1 MITGQGQNS
10 LPFFFVISFFCT
22 IFAAETKTPT
32 IMNTEEKFVITISRQ
47 FGTGG
52 HEIGAEL
59 ARRLGVKLLD
69 KQILNAVAGRIHV
82 IEGAMDNIEARNP
95 LWRDDFTNFYR
106 NYMTKVEYNGQEHDI
121 TSHTLFKAQC
131 EAIRQIAEEES
142 CVIVGRCGFDIFAN
156 HPNALKIFVHSS
168 LESRKRRIAEKYDI
182 SEYDAAAMIVDN
194 DYSRE
199 LYTKTFTGRDW
210 LDATNYDISLDVR
223 KFGINGAVDFLM
235 KCIAG

>member
-1 MITGQGQNS
+1 
-10 LPFFFVISFFCT
+10 
-22 IFAAETKTPT
+22 
-32 IMNTEEKFVITISRQ
+32 MNKEDKFVITISRQ

-69 KQILNAVAGRIHV
+69 KQILNEVAARINAVEDAV
-82 IEGAMDNIEARNP
+82 EKIEARNP

-106 NYMTKVEYNGQEHDI
+106 TYMANAEYNGQEQDQ
-121 TSHTLFKAQC
+121 TSHALFRAQA
-131 EAIRQIAEEES
+131 EAIKRIASEES
-142 CVIVGRCGFDIFAN
+142 CVIVGRCGFDIFAD

-168 LESRKRRIAEKYDI
+168 LDCRKRRIAAKYDI
-182 SEYDAAAMIVDN
+182 SEHDAAAMIVDN